1 MNQLNDLRQKE
12 AVLSKNQRDIEA
24 DGDKIK
30 YLKNELQQAIQER
43 DQLEETHRA
52 LQQNDFFSKQKSDNS
67 WTDVKQKEENVTKK
81 EIELKRTKDAIQKH
95 EKLLKTLENDIRE
108 EQKQKDFY
116 SGKIREM
123 KNVDYQTDI
132 DIDKIREKLLAED
145 VNAQSESYN
154 FFRKFIK
161 DMGYSGEEISN
172 LDVDTLDDSQ
182 VRLDMLPM
190 PQQVEKLERRRNEM
204 KEKKKVLCIQLQRQ
218 QDLLKNTVYKN

>member
-1 MNQLNDLRQKE
+1 M
-12 AVLSKNQRDIEA
+12 
-24 DGDKIK
+24 
-30 YLKNELQQAIQER
+30 
-43 DQLEETHRA
+43 
-52 LQQNDFFSKQKSDNS
+52 
-67 WTDVKQKEENVTKK
+67 
-81 EIELKRTKDAIQKH
+81 
-95 EKLLKTLENDIRE
+95 LKTLESDIRE

-132 DIDKIREKLLAED
+132 DIDKIRDKLLAED

-190 PQQVEKLERRRNEM
+190 PQQVEKLEKRRNEM

>member
-1 MNQLNDLRQKE
+1 
-12 AVLSKNQRDIEA
+12 
-24 DGDKIK
+24 
-30 YLKNELQQAIQER
+30 
-43 DQLEETHRA
+43 
-52 LQQNDFFSKQKSDNS
+52 
-67 WTDVKQKEENVTKK
+67 
-81 EIELKRTKDAIQKH
+81 
-95 EKLLKTLENDIRE
+95 
-108 EQKQKDFY
+108 
-116 SGKIREM
+116 M

>member
-1 MNQLNDLRQKE
+1 
-12 AVLSKNQRDIEA
+12 
-24 DGDKIK
+24 
-30 YLKNELQQAIQER
+30 
-43 DQLEETHRA
+43 
-52 LQQNDFFSKQKSDNS
+52 
-67 WTDVKQKEENVTKK
+67 
-81 EIELKRTKDAIQKH
+81 
-95 EKLLKTLENDIRE
+95 
-108 EQKQKDFY
+108 
-116 SGKIREM
+116 M

-190 PQQVEKLERRRNEM
+190 P
-204 KEKKKVLCIQLQRQ
+204 
-218 QDLLKNTVYKN
+218 